1 MIKSYYGRYGENDI
15 TTATAVVPTRL
26 RKFQYYIE
34 YSMPNIDGYTFLCCF
49 PSIAWSSDHAAFPF
63 QWNESILLEQSGKA
77 LMLFSEEPIEDGRL
91 TDKFYPSFICIYIK
105 I

>member
-1 MIKSYYGRYGENDI
+1 MIKSYYGRYGDND
-15 TTATAVVPTRL
+15 TTAVVPTCL

-49 PSIAWSSDHAAFPF
+49 PNIGWSNDNAAFPF
-63 QWNESILLEQSGKA
+63 QWNYHILTQQSGRA
-77 LMLFSEEPIEDGRL
+77 EMLFDEEPIEDGIRL
-91 TDKFYPSFICIYIK
+91 TGSFIPHFTCIYIK